1 MRKNDNSISREKI
14 LEIARH
20 KFFTDGFFK
29 TSIDEIAREYH
40 ISKKTIYKHF
50 KSKDDLLTSVVK
62 KFTGEVTDSIIEIM
76 KSDKNSIEKLLNV
89 LNLIQNSIRQF
100 SLRYVDDIQKHKPK
114 LWNYIEK
121 FRKENLEKIVHQT
134 IEAGKKEGLFNDV
147 NPDIVFRIFY
157 GAVRNVLNPEF
168 LITSPISRDEA
179 LNETFEIL
187 LNGVLTNEGKKLYKK
202 QKKGN

>member
-76 KSDKNSIEKLLNV
+76 KSDKNSIEKLLDV

-114 LWNYIEK
+114 LWNYIEE